1 MKILNKVT
9 LASLKKNKVRTI
21 VTIIGIL
28 LSTAMFTAVT
38 TSISS
43 LRNYMLRVTIAEEG
57 EWEGSLYG
65 IEEEAYNELL
75 NTEEIDRAVG
85 IYEIGY
91 MSIADSLKNGSES
104 FDWADTSHPNL
115 QFCNLSG
122 DLEAAKSLGKFNL
135 IEGRMPENENEIL
148 LSKEFV
154 NYGKQKVKIGD
165 TITGSIGY
173 REFEDQI
180 LTGHDWLI
188 YKNEKDA
195 SELAYSENLITNGQ
209 KKTYTSVGIC
219 DCVFGHYATPGF
231 AVFCGGEFS
240 TLKSLSQ
247 NKGIQGVYFT
257 VKDQKE
263 LFDFLNRYQSLA
275 LTYDYHSHLL
285 YTNGISRVD
294 SFSNVYLGLG
304 VILCIIIIFGSVAL
318 IYNAFSISINERIKQ
333 FGLLSSI
340 GATKRQLKH
349 SVLFE
354 ACAVSLFGIPL
365 GIGAGILGMSITFY
379 ALRYRFVGLVGSA
392 NIPFSMHIEIW
403 ALLVAAVLAFCTVLI
418 SALLPARK
426 AMKISAIEAIR
437 QNSEIR
443 ISRKAVRTR
452 GFFHKFFGMEGTLAD
467 KNFKRN
473 RKKYR
478 ATVISLFVS
487 ILLFVSASSFVDYL
501 KGSVTSV
508 TTADNYDFRYYIYPD
523 RGYTADEVRDVIAS
537 VEGVERAF
545 AIKNLYGTMLV
556 ENNFL
561 TDEYIHWMKE
571 SERYSYERELA
582 EKITGRERMISI
594 IYFYFMEDKEYI
606 DYTEQNHLTDLGWF
620 SEKKSALAFDSVRY
634 ELSGNRYTII
644 DMLKEKNGKLTGNF
658 FDIPYDKGGEAG
670 FSEDKL
676 EEAETSHLTYTV
688 VDAEFPIGLNRMYL
702 SFVYPLSA
710 LSEFPEIVAQEQ
722 SMSEAVYVVGEGSLT
737 ETYNRICDALNAQ
750 GIPDSSFYNIAER
763 DSFQRNM
770 IVIINV
776 FSYGFIVL
784 ISLIAAANVFNTVS
798 TNISLRR
805 REFAMLESIGM
816 TKKGLYR
823 MLNYE
828 CLLYGIKSLCY
839 GLPAAVFVTFLIYRV
854 VNEGFVQDFYIP
866 VQSILIAVLSVF
878 AVVFATM
885 FYSVVK
891 LEKNSLVDTLKN
903 ENV

>member
-9 LASLKKNKVRTI
+9 LAGLKKNKVRTI

-57 EWEGSLYG
+57 EWEGSFYG
-65 IEEEAYNELL
+65 IGEDVYEEVL
-75 NTEEIDRAVG
+75 NAEEIDRAVG

-91 MSIADSLKNGSES
+91 MSIADSLKNGSEPLNWG
-104 FDWADTSHPNL
+104 DISHPYL

-122 DLEAAKSLGKFNL
+122 DLEVAQSLGKFSL

-154 NYGKQKVKIGD
+154 NYGKQKLKIGD

-173 REFEDQI
+173 REFEGKI

-188 YKNEKDA
+188 HKDKKDSA
-195 SELAYSENLITNGQ
+195 EPAYSENLITSQ
-209 KKTYTSVGIC
+209 QERTYTIVGIC
-219 DCVFGHYATPGF
+219 DCVFGYIATPGF
-231 AVFCGGEFS
+231 MVFCGGDFS
-240 TLKSLSQ
+240 TLKLLSQ

-263 LFDFLNRYQSLA
+263 LFDFLDRYQSLA

-285 YTNGISRVD
+285 YMGGISRAD
-294 SFSNVYLGLG
+294 SFSNVYTGLG
-304 VILCIIIIFGSVAL
+304 VILCIIIVFGSVAL

-333 FGLLSSI
+333 FGLLASI

-354 ACAVSLFGIPL
+354 ACMVSLFGIPL

-379 ALRYRFVGLVGSA
+379 ALRYRFIGLVGSA
-392 NIPFSMHIEIW
+392 NIPFSMYVEIW

-443 ISRKAVRTR
+443 ISRRAVRTR

-467 KNFKRN
+467 KNFRRN

-501 KGSVTSV
+501 KGSVASV
-508 TTADNYDFRYYIYPD
+508 TSADNYDFRYYIYPD
-523 RGYTADEVRDVIAS
+523 RGYTAEEVRDVIAP
-537 VEGVERAF
+537 VEGVTSAF

-556 ENNFL
+556 ENDFL

-582 EKITGRERMISI
+582 EKTTGKERMISI

-620 SEKKSALAFDSVRY
+620 SEKKSALAFDSVRH

-658 FDIPYDKGGEAG
+658 FDIHYDNDGEVG
-670 FSEDKL
+670 PMEDMF

-710 LSEFPEIVAQEQ
+710 LSEFPEIVAQEP

-763 DSFQRNM
+763 DSFQRNL

-816 TKKGLYR
+816 TKKALYR

-878 AVVFATM
+878 AVVFSTM

>member
-43 LRNYMLRVTIAEEG
+43 LKNYMLKVTIAEEG

-65 IEEEAYNELL
+65 LEEDAYNEVL
-75 NTEEIDRAVG
+75 NAEEIDRAVG

-91 MSIADSLKNGSES
+91 MSIADSLKNGNES
-104 FDWADTSHPNL
+104 LEWENTANPYL
-115 QFCNLSG
+115 QFCKLSG
-122 DLEAAKSLGKFNL
+122 DLEAAQALGNFTL
-135 IEGRMPENENEIL
+135 IEGRMPENEDEIL

-154 NYGKQKVKIGD
+154 NYGKQKLKIGD

-173 REFEDQI
+173 REFDGEI

-188 YKNEKDA
+188 HKNEKD
-195 SELAYSENLITNGQ
+195 SSKLAYSENLITDGQ
-209 KKTYTSVGIC
+209 KRTYTIVGIC
-219 DCVFGHYATPGF
+219 DCILGHYATPGF

-240 TLKSLSQ
+240 TLKLLSQ

-257 VKDQKE
+257 VKNQKG
-263 LFDFLNRYQSLA
+263 LFDFLERYRASVIN
-275 LTYDYHSHLL
+275 YDYHSHLL
-285 YTNGISRVD
+285 YTNGISRAD
-294 SFSNVYLGLG
+294 SFSNVYFGLG
-304 VILCIIIIFGSVAL
+304 TILCIIIVFGSVAL

-333 FGLLSSI
+333 FGLLASI

-379 ALRYRFVGLVGSA
+379 ALRYRFTGLVGSA

-403 ALLVAAVLAFCTVLI
+403 AIFLAAALAFCTVLI
-418 SALLPARK
+418 SAIIPARK
-426 AMKISAIEAIR
+426 AMKIPAIEAIR

-443 ISRKAVRTR
+443 ISRRAVRTR
-452 GFFHKFFGMEGTLAD
+452 GFFHKFFGVEGMLAD

-508 TTADNYDFRYYIYPD
+508 AMADNYDFRYYVYPD
-523 RGYTADEVRDVIAS
+523 RGYTAEEVRDVIAP
-537 VEGVERAF
+537 VEGVTNAF
-545 AIKNLYGTMLV
+545 AVKNLYGNMLV
-556 ENNFL
+556 ENEFL
-561 TDEYIHWMKE
+561 TEEYINWMKE
-571 SERYSYERELA
+571 EKSYSYERELA
-582 EKITGRERMISI
+582 EKITGRERMVAI
-594 IYFYFMEDKEYI
+594 IYFYFMQDEEYI
-606 DYTEQNHLTDLGWF
+606 SYTEQNNLTELGWF
-620 SEKKSALAFDSVRY
+620 SKKKGALAFDNIRH
-634 ELSGNRYTII
+634 ELPGNRYTI
-644 DMLKEKNGKLTGNF
+644 MNTLKNEKGELVGNFYDIHYDKREETGSEKNT
-658 FDIPYDKGGEAG
+658 
-670 FSEDKL
+670 L
-676 EEAETSHLTYTV
+676 EEKKTSHLTYTV

-710 LSEFPEIVAQEQ
+710 LSEFPEIAAQELH
-722 SMSEAVYVVGEGSLT
+722 MSEEVYVVGDGNLT
-737 ETYNRICDALNAQ
+737 ETYNRICSALTAQ

-805 REFAMLESIGM
+805 REIAMLESIGM

-839 GLPAAVFVTFLIYRV
+839 GLPAAIFVTFLIYRV

-878 AVVFATM
+878 AVVFSTM